1 MMRLAQQSLAKVLP
15 NNPPLPPNLLV
26 FYPESIF
33 KILYVDSD
41 WYNLLTYIN

>member
-1 MMRLAQQSLAKVLP
+1 MMRLAQQSLGRVVLTP
-15 NNPPLPPNLLV
+15 PPNLLA

-41 WYNLLTYIN
+41 WYNLLT